1 MIKLFQKTIGGVI
14 SISGIGLH
22 SGKKAAITLRPA
34 SENTGYLFVAKD
46 AVIPIEIPATFD
58 RVVETLLATTI
69 GKESCKISTV
79 EHLIAAFRGMDIDN
93 VIVEVEGGEVPIMDG
108 SAAPFVY
115 MVKKAGIVEQ
125 QRLRK
130 FIVVNK
136 TISFEEGDKFIK
148 ISPLHEFKI
157 DFTIDFPHPAI
168 GRQSFQFSFSP
179 ENFEHEI
186 ARARTFGFYKEVEFL
201 KSKGLALGGSLENA
215 VVVGNEGII
224 NQEGLRMKDELV
236 RHKILDLIG
245 DIALLGYP
253 VLGKI
258 EAYKSGH
265 DLNNKL
271 CRELFENREDF
282 KVVEFIPPQTI
293 KPSLSQNALLSV

>member
-1 MIKLFQKTIGGVI
+1 MIKLFQKTIATTI

-22 SGKKAAITLRPA
+22 TGRKATVTLRPA
-34 SENTGYLFVAKD
+34 QENTGYLFVSKD
-46 AVIPIEIPATFD
+46 AEPPVEILAIFD
-58 RVVETLLATTI
+58 KVVDTVLATTI
-69 GKESCKISTV
+69 GRDGFKINTV

-115 MVKKAGIVEQ
+115 MIRKAGIVEQ
-125 QRLRK
+125 ERLRK
-130 FIVVNK
+130 YIIVNK
-136 TISFEEGDKFIK
+136 TVTFEEDDKFIR
-148 ISPLHEFKI
+148 ISPFQGFEI
-157 DFTIDFPHPAI
+157 EFTIDFPHPAI
-168 GRQSFQFSFSP
+168 GRQTLKFSFSP
-179 ENFEHEI
+179 ENFEREV

-215 VVVGNEGII
+215 VVVGNDGII
-224 NQEGLRMKDELV
+224 NQEGLRMKDEFV
-236 RHKILDLIG
+236 RHKVLDLIG

-265 DLNNKL
+265 NLNNKL
-271 CRELFENREDF
+271 CRELFENRDDF
-282 KVVEFIPPQTI
+282 KVVEFILPEILKQEETTTVVP
-293 KPSLSQNALLSV
+293 VV

>member
-1 MIKLFQKTIGGVI
+1 MIKLFQKTIGRTI
-14 SISGIGLH
+14 SISGVGLH
-22 SGKKAAITLRPA
+22 TGRKATVTLRPA
-34 SENTGYLFVAKD
+34 QENTGYLFVCKD
-46 AVIPIEIPATFD
+46 AETPIEILATFD
-58 RVVETLLATTI
+58 RVVDTILATTI
-69 GKESCKISTV
+69 GRDGFKISTV
-79 EHLIAAFRGMDIDN
+79 EHLIAAFRGMDLDN

-115 MVKKAGIVEQ
+115 MIRKAGIVEQ
-125 QRLRK
+125 ERLRK
-130 FIVVNK
+130 YIMVSK

-148 ISPLHEFKI
+148 ISPFQGFQI

-168 GRQSFQFSFSP
+168 GRQSLSFSFSP
-179 ENFEHEI
+179 ENFEKEI

-201 KSKGLALGGSLENA
+201 KKKGLALGGSLENA
-215 VVVGNEGII
+215 VVVGNDGII
-224 NQEGLRMKDELV
+224 NQEGLRMVDEFV

-271 CRELFENREDF
+271 CRELFENRDDF
-282 KVVEFIPPQTI
+282 KVVEFVVPETVNLVEAGYVLPTI
-293 KPSLSQNALLSV
+293 